1 MDYYHA
7 NMEDTIAFGDSM
19 NDYQMLEK
27 ANQGIVFEGA
37 KEKLLDIAYD
47 TFKDPGSRW
56 NCFKLR
62 KIRLNIERIGTYGK
76 CTTCKNTWI
85 L

>member
-1 MDYYHA
+1 
-7 NMEDTIAFGDSM
+7 M

-47 TFKDPGSRW
+47 TFKDPDQDGIAL
-56 NCFKLR
+56 LR
-62 KIRLNIERIGTYGK
+62 KLGLI
-76 CTTCKNTWI
+76 
-85 L
+85 